1 MVLTGDTNDPR
12 KKLGDFFSWEYENEE
27 GISMAG
33 LSAEIINP
41 FLSAATQMLKDV
53 AQISTSIGKP
63 AVRKAEFNK
72 DTIVI
77 MIGITG
83 EMKGQVLMSFPNDVA
98 CLVAGNMCMMP
109 TTELN
114 ELHMS
119 AICELGN
126 MIMGNAATIFS
137 TKGVGIDITPP
148 AVCVGNMAIAS
159 SASQNI
165 CVPLNMED
173 QRVISVDIS
182 VKED

>member
-1 MVLTGDTNDPR
+1 MA
-12 KKLGDFFSWEYENEE
+12 
-27 GISMAG
+27 GISAD
-33 LSAEIINP
+33 IINP
-41 FLSAATQMLKDV
+41 FLMAGMQMLRDV
-53 AQISTSIGKP
+53 SQVETKIGKP
-63 AVRKAEFNK
+63 AVKQATFSD

-83 EMKGQVLMSFPNDVA
+83 EMKGQVMLAFPNDVA

-109 TTELN
+109 TNEMTELY
-114 ELHMS
+114 MS

-148 AVCVGNMAIAS
+148 TVCRGNMTFSPAV
-159 SASQNI
+159 SQNI
-165 CVPLNMED
+165 AIPLTMND
-173 QRVISVDIS
+173 NRVIEVHIS